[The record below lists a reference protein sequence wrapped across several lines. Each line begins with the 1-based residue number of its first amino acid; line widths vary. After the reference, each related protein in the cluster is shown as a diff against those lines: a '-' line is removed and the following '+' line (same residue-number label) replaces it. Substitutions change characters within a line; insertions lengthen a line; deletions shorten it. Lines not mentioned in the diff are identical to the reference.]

1 MHTRAHI
8 PGPVHAAALPP
19 GPACCVD
26 LWYPP
31 RDTGNGVAKLI
42 VSQSDP
48 GTALGLLSP
57 PAVTVIPPDWD
68 AGDFIK
74 VWWGGCGGAEEL
86 H

>member
-1 MHTRAHI
+1 M
-8 PGPVHAAALPP
+8 
-19 GPACCVD
+19 D

-48 GTALGLLSP
+48 GTALGLLSL

-74 VWWGGCGGAEEL
+74 VLWGGCGGLRNYTEQDMSAGL
-86 H
+86 FWV